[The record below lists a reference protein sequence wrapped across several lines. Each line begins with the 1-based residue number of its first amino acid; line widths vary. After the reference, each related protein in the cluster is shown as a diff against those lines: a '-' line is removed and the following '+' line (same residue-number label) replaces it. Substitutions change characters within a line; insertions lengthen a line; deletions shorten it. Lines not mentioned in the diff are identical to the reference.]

1 MVVAHVHRR
10 AARHCAAGSRS
21 ASWTAR
27 QAHAHAHGAPPVAGH
42 RTRGEC
48 LRKPRAALLNRAQGS
63 SAETATSSSAL
74 PEPASRTRRRPSERG
89 QQRPQATAIGNGHRQ
104 RPSASGHRQRAT
116 NWLTIGIGEVGSCSR
131 QRRSAAA
138 GCPTS
143 SLHTGV
149 AMAVAVWVAES
160 VHQRAVD
167 LRLRQDKRHGPRVRR
182 SNRGPQP
189 GRRGALVVGD
199 ARAIKA
205 SAGPRGCTASGRYSV
220 SRRRG
225 AARRPHCNSPRWPS
239 RRRPRPH
246 RGGACGDAQSA
257 DKNA

>member
-1 MVVAHVHRR
+1 MS
-10 AARHCAAGSRS
+10 AGWNGCRPCPP
-21 ASWTAR
+21 SWTPR
-27 QAHAHAHGAPPVAGH
+27 QEHA
-42 RTRGEC
+42 
-48 LRKPRAALLNRAQGS
+48 
-63 SAETATSSSAL
+63 
-74 PEPASRTRRRPSERG
+74 
-89 QQRPQATAIGNGHRQ
+89 HRQ
-104 RPSASGHRQRAT
+104 RCYRAASTARAHRERHQATIGSGHRQRAT
-116 NWLTIGIGEVGSCSR
+116 NWLTIGIGEIGSCSR

-225 AARRPHCNSPRWPS
+225 AAADVLRMYMVREWRPLPLPFFLALAPERTPYTVPEW
-239 RRRPRPH
+239 RPERLPP
-246 RGGACGDAQSA
+246 
-257 DKNA
+257 